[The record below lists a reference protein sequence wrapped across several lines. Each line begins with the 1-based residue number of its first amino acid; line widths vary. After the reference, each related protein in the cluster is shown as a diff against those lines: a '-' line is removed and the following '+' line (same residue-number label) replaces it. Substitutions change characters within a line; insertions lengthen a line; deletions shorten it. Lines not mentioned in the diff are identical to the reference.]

1 MRKEWLET
9 AAKGVEDLLGE
20 DLLGEISV
28 LPFDVPA
35 EAEYRAIRS
44 KVEAAGQPIGGNE
57 LLIAAH
63 AQAMGAAIVTAGAL
77 LENPQEGGTGQAEGE
92 PAN

>member
-1 MRKEWLET
+1 
-9 AAKGVEDLLGE
+9 V
-20 DLLGEISV
+20 
-28 LPFDVPA
+28 
-35 EAEYRAIRS
+35 S
-44 KVEAAGQPIGGNE
+44 KSDTFRRRLSAHSESGGNE